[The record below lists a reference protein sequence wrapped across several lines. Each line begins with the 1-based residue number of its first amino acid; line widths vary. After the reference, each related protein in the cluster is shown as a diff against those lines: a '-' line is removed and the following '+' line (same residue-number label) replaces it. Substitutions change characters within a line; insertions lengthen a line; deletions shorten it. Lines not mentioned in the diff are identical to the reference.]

1 MSIRI
6 VKGSLVITRKI
17 KPKKGD
23 LMCCFAHG
31 IKDWENGGYFGRGHY
46 ISFHD
51 DSPTS
56 RLNAICSGTEK
67 VIIFIKF
74 SKQNFL

>member
-1 MSIRI
+1 MAIR
-6 VKGSLVITRKI
+6 VFKGSLVITRKV

-31 IKDWENGGYFGRGHY
+31 VEVRDGSYFGRGHY

-56 RLNAICSGTEK
+56 RLSAICIGTEK

-74 SKQNFL
+74 SK